1 MELKIV
7 KESEV
12 VKENNAVEEC
22 SEGRKVLGILAM
34 VGMGVAYA
42 IMFSNSMDSSAGIA
56 VGGGL
61 GLCMGSSFYR
71 IITKGNVNGNINE
84 NANGS
89 NVSQ

>member
-22 SEGRKVLGILAM
+22 SEGRKVLGILSMLA
-34 VGMGVAYA
+34 MGVAYA
-42 IMFSNSMDSSAGIA
+42 FIFSNNMDSSAGIA

-61 GLCMGSSFYR
+61 GICMGSSFYMM
-71 IITKGNVNGNINE
+71 ITKGKTNR
-84 NANGS
+84 S
-89 NVSQ
+89 DVS

>member
-22 SEGRKVLGILAM
+22 SKGRKVLGILSMLA
-34 VGMGVAYA
+34 MGVAYA
-42 IMFSNSMDSSAGIA
+42 FIFSNSMGSPAGIA

-61 GLCMGSSFYR
+61 GVCMGSSFYR
-71 IITKGNVNGNINE
+71 IITKGKSD
-84 NANGS
+84 GS
-89 NVSQ
+89 NVS